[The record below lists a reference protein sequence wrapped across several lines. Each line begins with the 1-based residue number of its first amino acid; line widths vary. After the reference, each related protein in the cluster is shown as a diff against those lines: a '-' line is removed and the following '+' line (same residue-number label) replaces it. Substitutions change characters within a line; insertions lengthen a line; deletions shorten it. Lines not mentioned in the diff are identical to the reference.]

1 MKNNNTAFINVQIS
15 RDGYFADG
23 MFIPKDEANRH
34 YVELREWI
42 ENGGVVEPE
51 FGVEEIKSQK
61 YQELEEF
68 RKAQQ
73 FQPIQYQNSE
83 FSASEMARQNI
94 MNNILV
100 TSSSAQKY
108 WLDKNNNSYEFSLKN
123 FKELATLISKRD
135 TKLYSIET
143 EIKNAIK
150 KLRSVKSLAAIII
163 PDLWHKSEENYE
175 E

>member
-1 MKNNNTAFINVQIS
+1 
-15 RDGYFADG
+15 
-23 MFIPKDEANRH
+23 
-34 YVELREWI
+34 
-42 ENGGVVEPE
+42 
-51 FGVEEIKSQK
+51 
-61 YQELEEF
+61 
-68 RKAQQ
+68 
-73 FQPIQYQNSE
+73 
-83 FSASEMARQNI
+83 MARQNI

-163 PDLWHKSEENYE
+163 PDLWRKSEENYQE
-175 E
+175 